1 MNTLLGE
8 IKRSLEDLRLGLT
21 GALNVTD
28 AMEKLQ
34 RSLQFNKVPA
44 NWETVA
50 YPSRKNL
57 LMWYL
62 ELIERCA
69 QLEKWT
75 SELQTPHSVHLSLLF
90 NPMSF
95 LTAIM
100 QVTSREK
107 ILPLDDMS
115 LETRVTFF
123 KSAEEVHN
131 YPENGAYVHGLIL
144 EGAAWEMGSPGQEGY
159 LIDQKPKELHP
170 KLPVVNVV
178 SVENKDKRVLGQ
190 YDCPLYYTTLRGATY
205 IFQANLNM

>member
-44 NWETVA
+44 TWETVA

-69 QLEKWT
+69 QLERW
-75 SELQTPHSVHLSLLF
+75 SS
-90 NPMSF
+90 
-95 LTAIM
+95 
-100 QVTSREK
+100 
-107 ILPLDDMS
+107 
-115 LETRVTFF
+115 
-123 KSAEEVHN
+123 
-131 YPENGAYVHGLIL
+131 
-144 EGAAWEMGSPGQEGY
+144 
-159 LIDQKPKELHP
+159 
-170 KLPVVNVV
+170 
-178 SVENKDKRVLGQ
+178 
-190 YDCPLYYTTLRGATY
+190 
-205 IFQANLNM
+205 